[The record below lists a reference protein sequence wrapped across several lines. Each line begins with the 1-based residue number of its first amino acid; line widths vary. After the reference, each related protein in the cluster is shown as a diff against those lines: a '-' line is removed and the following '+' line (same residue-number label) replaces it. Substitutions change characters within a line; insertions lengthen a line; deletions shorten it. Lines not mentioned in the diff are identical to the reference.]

1 MISSPG
7 KTIGAADS
15 TAYDNIQKI
24 TAADLVDALA
34 KGVDDFKAKPS
45 HLAILAILYPLA
57 MLVSANVAA
66 GYIPLQLVF
75 PLLSGFA
82 LIGPLAA
89 VGLYE
94 ISRRRE
100 QGLEISWEHAL
111 SVIRRPSPSLVVLS
125 ILLGVIYFAWLGAAL
140 AIYREIYGSTMPGSI
155 TEFTREVLTT
165 PAGWMLI
172 IVGCG
177 IGFLF
182 AL

>member
-45 HLAILAILYPLA
+45 HLVILAILYPIA
-57 MLVSANVAA
+57 MVVSANIAA
-66 GYIPLQLVF
+66 GYIPLPLVF

-100 QGLEISWEHAL
+100 QGLDISWEDAYN
-111 SVIRRPSPSLVVLS
+111 VIRRPSPGLVALS
-125 ILLGVIYFAWLGAAL
+125 VLLGVIYFVWLGAAL
-140 AIYREIYGSTMPGSI
+140 AVYREIYGNVTPGSI
-155 TEFTREVLTT
+155 SEL
-165 PAGWMLI
+165 
-172 IVGCG
+172 
-177 IGFLF
+177 
-182 AL
+182 